1 VRRTKLASILAAFV
15 AMFGMATLFN
25 GCSKPAPQ
33 TPAPAAAPNAAVA
46 DTGPVTRATMPA
58 ATPLAGLAGQHIV
71 VLPVH
76 YIRGDTLGFAT
87 QITDP
92 RGTLA
97 ALDSAIE
104 RELEARGVGAGWTFP
119 PALARSAK
127 RNAGYVSNPYSLA
140 AERLRTGVRMSD
152 ERLAEPFASQI
163 RAIVA
168 VTDARYAIFPVELR
182 FERLADGR
190 MLPLL
195 HVVLLDARGSSVRWA
210 GDVRGAAS
218 ASITPATV
226 ESLAFALADL
236 VVAP

>member
-1 VRRTKLASILAAFV
+1 
-15 AMFGMATLFN
+15 MATLFN

-33 TPAPAAAPNAAVA
+33 APAPAAADTSGDTVPAARV
-46 DTGPVTRATMPA
+46 MPA

-71 VLPVH
+71 VLPLH
-76 YIRGDTLGFAT
+76 YIRADTSGFAA
-87 QITDP
+87 QVTDP
-92 RGTLA
+92 RATLA

-104 RELEARGVGAGWTFP
+104 RELDARGFGATWTFP

-140 AERLRTGVRMSD
+140 AERLRTGVRTTD
-152 ERLAEPFASQI
+152 ERLAEPFASQL
-163 RAIVA
+163 RAMVA
-168 VTDARYAIFPVELR
+168 VTDARYALFPVELR

-190 MLPLL
+190 MLTLL
-195 HVVLLDARGSSVRWA
+195 HVVLLDARGSSIRWA

-218 ASITPATV
+218 ASVTPATI

-236 VVAP
+236 VAAP

>member
-1 VRRTKLASILAAFV
+1 
-15 AMFGMATLFN
+15 
-25 GCSKPAPQ
+25 
-33 TPAPAAAPNAAVA
+33 
-46 DTGPVTRATMPA
+46 MPA

-71 VLPVH
+71 VLPLH
-76 YIRGDTLGFAT
+76 YIRADTSGFAA

-92 RGTLA
+92 RATLA

-104 RELEARGVGAGWTFP
+104 REFDARGFGSTWTFP

-140 AERLRTGVRMSD
+140 AERLRSSVRMAD
-152 ERLAEPFASQI
+152 DRLAEPFASQL
-163 RAIVA
+163 RAMVA
-168 VTDARYAIFPVELR
+168 VTDARYALFPVELR

-218 ASITPATV
+218 ATLTPATI
-226 ESLAFALADL
+226 ESLAFAFADL
-236 VVAP
+236 VAAP